1 MFMILL
7 LSCIIIGLIALG
19 KKLPAAPTAAGS
31 MVMALG
37 IFVHGI
43 WQHLT
48 GQPLTS
54 LSARLLI
61 IGIVLVWLYLLAS
74 YLTSI
79 RRSTFYEDHVSHPVE
94 RFAIGTWVAGTS
106 ALLMNLYTGFNAD
119 WLNETVHIMATL
131 NLGLWLFYM
140 GIVVQGWYKLA
151 TDSHS
156 QRIDSVILL
165 PAVATQ
171 SIVLM
176 CHQVFQLP
184 VGVWLSRTFIILGL
198 LCYVIGV
205 ALMVWRYRRMEQRSV
220 QNWKITYC
228 ITYGSLAI
236 TGVAISLTGA
246 WSSGVSYG
254 FWWASLIVLVIV
266 ESAETVRAI
275 WRIRAYGW
283 RTGVGRYHTAQ
294 WTRIF
299 TLGIFYFL
307 TIQTVQ
313 TATGNVITM
322 GLHNVILSVGTW
334 IIGILLVME
343 LIVWF
348 QKSFMYHPAVPAPA
362 AEHTHSQI

>member
-37 IFVHGI
+37 IFVHGV
-43 WQHLT
+43 WQHIS

-61 IGIVLVWLYLLAS
+61 IGIVLVWFYVLAS

-79 RRSTFYEDHVSHPVE
+79 RRSTFYEDHVAHPVE

-106 ALLMNLYTGFNAD
+106 ALLINLYTGFNAD

-140 GIVVQGWYKLA
+140 GIVVQGWYKLVTNA
-151 TDSHS
+151 QAQRTDS
-156 QRIDSVILL
+156 VVLL

-184 VGVWLSRTFIILGL
+184 VGVWLSRSFIILGL
-198 LCYVIGV
+198 LCYGIGLV
-205 ALMVWRYRRMEQRSV
+205 LMVWRYRPMGERSI
-220 QNWKITYC
+220 QDWKITYC

-266 ESAETVRAI
+266 ESIEAVRAI
-275 WRIRAYGW
+275 QRIRAYGW

-294 WTRIF
+294 WTRLF
-299 TLGIFYFL
+299 TLGMFYFL
-307 TIQTVQ
+307 TMQTSQVAAGHLLTQ
-313 TATGNVITM
+313 
-322 GLHNVILSVGTW
+322 GLHTIILSAGTW
-334 IIGILLVME
+334 VIGILLLTE

-348 QKSFMYHPAVPAPA
+348 QKSFMYHPPVPAST
-362 AEHTHSQI
+362 AEHTQS